1 MPLQD
6 KSRPDRKQKRRKVI
20 CTDTGQIYNSAFD
33 MAEQLGITVQEVY
46 NIIRRGQ
53 TYRGNKYCYAQEG
66 GAEHGGRTEETN
78 ARGHNAE
85 NG

>member
-6 KSRPDRKQKRRKVI
+6 KSRPDRKVTARKII
-20 CTDTGQIYNSAFD
+20 CTDTEQIFNSASD

-66 GAEHGGRTEETN
+66 GAEHGTESN
-78 ARGHNAE
+78 D
-85 NG
+85 

>member
-6 KSRPDRKQKRRKVI
+6 KNRPDRKVTARKII
-20 CTDTGQIYNSAFD
+20 CIDTRQIFNSAYD

-53 TYRGNKYCYAQEG
+53 TYRGNKYCYAKEG
-66 GAEHGGRTEETN
+66 GAEHGTQGN
-78 ARGHNAE
+78 D
-85 NG
+85 